1 MKPTLAFGIVGT
13 GGIAAAFAESL
24 AASRRVRVVNV
35 VGSSAH
41 KGRAFAKRW
50 RLPRS
55 ASTLAELLADP
66 EVEAVYIATPHPLH
80 EAHVLASI
88 DARKPVLCEKPLAVS
103 LEQAERM
110 LAAARSAG
118 VFL

>member
-13 GGIAAAFAESL
+13 GGIAAAL
-24 AASRRVRVVNV
+24 AGSRRVRVVNV
-35 VGSSAH
+35 LGSSAD

-55 ASTLAELLADP
+55 AGTLAELLADP
-66 EVEAVYIATPHPLH
+66 EVEAVYVATPHPLH
-80 EAHVLASI
+80 EAHVLAAI

-103 LEQAERM
+103 VEQAER
-110 LAAARSAG
+110 
-118 VFL
+118 